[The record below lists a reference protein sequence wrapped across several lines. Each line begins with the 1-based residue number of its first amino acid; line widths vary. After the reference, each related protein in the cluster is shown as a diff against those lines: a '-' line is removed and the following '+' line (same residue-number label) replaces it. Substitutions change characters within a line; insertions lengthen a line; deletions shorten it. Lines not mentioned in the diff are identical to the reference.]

1 MPWKDMSIMDAKME
15 FINEFRSGAWS
26 MVELCR
32 QFGISRTLGYK
43 YLRRYE
49 LYGLDGLSEVSRSPL
64 VHPNK
69 TAAFQESAIVAL
81 RKDHP
86 KWGAEKI
93 ITILKDQHPDLSWP
107 SLSTGNE
114 ILKRN
119 GLVVPR
125 RRIRRIT
132 PTFPI
137 FNPSAPN
144 ETWSADFK
152 GKFRMGNGVYCHPLT
167 IADSFSRYLF
177 AVKGLLSPCYVD
189 TRKVFESVF
198 KNFGMPQQIHTDNG
212 IPFAVAWALAR
223 LSPLSVWFIELG
235 IEPVYSDPGHPEQNG
250 RHERMHRD
258 LKAEVTKPPAKT
270 LGAQQ
275 RKLTDFMIEYNHLRP
290 HKALNN
296 ITPAKV
302 HVHSERQFP
311 NKVRDWDYPAN
322 YKVQR
327 VYHNGAIRWTS
338 HSWVTLTN
346 SLIDRYIGLEE
357 LDNAIWCVYFR
368 HPFLGYLD
376 GRTRQIDDGIPW
388 KSDGKV

>member
-1 MPWKDMSIMDAKME
+1 MPWKDMSIMDSKIE

-26 MVELCR
+26 MAELCR

-43 YLRRYE
+43 YVHRFVQL
-49 LYGLDGLSEVSRSPL
+49 GWDGLSEVSRAPL
-64 VHPNK
+64 VHPNQ
-69 TAAFQESAIVAL
+69 TPAAQEAAMVSL
-81 RKDHP
+81 RKEHP
-86 KWGAEKI
+86 RWGAEKI
-93 ITILKDQHPDLSWP
+93 LTILKQEHPDLSWP
-107 SLSTGNE
+107 SISTGNE

-125 RRIRRIT
+125 RRIRRIN

-137 FNPSAPN
+137 FDPKAPN
-144 ETWSADFK
+144 ETWSADYK
-152 GKFRMGNGVYCHPLT
+152 GKFRMGNGIYCHPLT
-167 IADSFSRYLF
+167 IADSFSRYVF

-198 KNFGMPQQIHTDNG
+198 RNFGMPRQIHTDNG

-223 LSPLSVWFIELG
+223 LSPLAVWFIELG

-250 RHERMHRD
+250 RHERMHRE

-275 RKLTDFMIEYNHLRP
+275 RKLTDFMIEYNHVRP
-290 HKALNN
+290 HKALEN

-302 HVHSERQFP
+302 HVQSERQFP
-311 NKVRDWDYPAN
+311 NKIQDWDYPSN
-322 YKVQR
+322 FQVRR

-338 HSWVTLTN
+338 HAWVTLSN
-346 SLIDRYIGLEE
+346 CLIDRYIGLEE
-357 LDNAIWCVYFR
+357 LDNDIWRVYFR
-368 HPFLGYLD
+368 QKFLGYLD
-376 GRTRQIDDGIPW
+376 GRTRQIDDGIP
-388 KSDGKV
+388 KRAGGNL

>member
-1 MPWKDMSIMDAKME
+1 MPWKDMSIMDAKIE

-26 MVELCR
+26 MTELCR

-43 YLRRYE
+43 YLRRYQ
-49 LYGLDGLSEVSRSPL
+49 LQGLDGLAEVSRAPAA
-64 VHPNK
+64 HPNQ
-69 TAAFQESAIVAL
+69 TAAFQESTIVAL
-81 RKDHP
+81 RKVHP
-86 KWGAEKI
+86 KWGAETI
-93 ITILKDQHPDLSWP
+93 ITVLKDLHPDLPWP
-107 SLSTGNE
+107 SISTGNE
-114 ILKRN
+114 VLKRN
-119 GLVVPR
+119 GLVLPR

-137 FNPSAPN
+137 FDPKAPN

-167 IADSFSRYLF
+167 IADSFSRYVF

-258 LKAEVTKPPAKT
+258 LKAEVTKPPAKS
-270 LGAQQ
+270 LVAQQ
-275 RKLTDFMIEYNHLRP
+275 RKLTDFMIEYNHVRP
-290 HKALNN
+290 HKALDN

-302 HVHSERQFP
+302 HVPSQRQFP
-311 NKVRDWDYPAN
+311 NKIQDWDYPSN
-322 YKVQR
+322 FQVRR

-338 HSWVTLTN
+338 HAWVTLTN
-346 SLIDRYIGLEE
+346 SLIDRYIGLGE
-357 LDNAIWCVYFR
+357 LDNDIWRVYFR
-368 HPFLGYLD
+368 QHFLGYLD

>member
-1 MPWKDMSIMDAKME
+1 MPWKDMSIMDSKME

-26 MVELCR
+26 MAELCR

-49 LYGLDGLSEVSRSPL
+49 LRGMEGLAELPRSATS
-64 VHPNK
+64 HPNQ
-69 TAAFQESAIVAL
+69 TPAFQESAIVAL

-93 ITILKDQHPDLSWP
+93 LTILKDQHPDLSWP
-107 SLSTGNE
+107 SISTGNE
-114 ILKRN
+114 VLKRN
-119 GLVVPR
+119 GLVMPR

-137 FNPSAPN
+137 FCPKAPN

-167 IADSFSRYLF
+167 IADSFSRYVF

-198 KNFGMPQQIHTDNG
+198 RNFGMPQQIHTDNG

-275 RKLTDFMIEYNHLRP
+275 RKLTKFMIEYNHVRP

-302 HVHSERQFP
+302 HVHSERRFP
-311 NKVRDWDYPAN
+311 NKIQDWDYPSN
-322 YKVQR
+322 FQVRR
-327 VYHNGAIRWTS
+327 VCHNGAIRWTS
-338 HSWVTLTN
+338 HAWVTLTN

-357 LDNAIWCVYFR
+357 LDNDIWRVYFR
-368 HPFLGYLD
+368 QHFLGYLD

-388 KSDGKV
+388 KSDRNV